1 MYFECVSVDD
11 GLCGHFCLCPQRGI
25 VDTSDQTLQVRVAGA
40 KKRRRTIRERREI
53 VEETLLPGASVS
65 RVARR
70 HDVNA
75 NQVFYWRK
83 LYREGQLGSS
93 TDRQLVAVK
102 VANDRSVEAVKEDD
116 FLPRSGTLE
125 IKLSK
130 GTVRI
135 FGTVD
140 VMALRAVIECLVG

>member
-1 MYFECVSVDD
+1 MIAFVDT
-11 GLCGHFCLCPQRGI
+11 FYLCPQRGI
-25 VDTSDQTLQVRVAGA
+25 VDTSDQTLQVRMARTR
-40 KKRRRTIRERREI
+40 KLRRSVRERREI

-83 LYREGQLGSS
+83 LYREGQLGSGAD
-93 TDRQLVAVK
+93 TQLVPVK
-102 VANDRSVEAVKEDD
+102 VANDRSIEAVKEDD
-116 FLPRSGTLE
+116 FIPRSGTLE

-130 GTVRI
+130 GTLRI

-140 VMALRAVIECLVG
+140 VPALRAVIECLVG

>member
-1 MYFECVSVDD
+1 
-11 GLCGHFCLCPQRGI
+11 

-40 KKRRRTIRERREI
+40 KKRRRTVSERLEI

-83 LYREGQLGSS
+83 LYREGQLKSK
-93 TDRQLVAVK
+93 TDTQLVPVK

-116 FLPRSGTLE
+116 FIPRSGILE
-125 IKLSK
+125 IKLSR
-130 GTVRI
+130 GTLRVA
-135 FGTVD
+135 GNVD
-140 VMALRAVIECLVG
+140 VVALRSVIECLLG

>member
-1 MYFECVSVDD
+1 MMAFVDTFD
-11 GLCGHFCLCPQRGI
+11 CAHKEDI
-25 VDTSDQTLQVRVAGA
+25 VDTSDQTLQVRVAGTR
-40 KKRRRTIRERREI
+40 KKRRTIRERREI

-83 LYREGQLGSS
+83 LYREGQLGSK
-93 TDRQLVAVK
+93 TDTQLVPVK
-102 VANDRSVEAVKEDD
+102 VADERSAEAVKEDD

-125 IKLSK
+125 IKLLK
-130 GTVRI
+130 GTLRV

>member
-1 MYFECVSVDD
+1 
-11 GLCGHFCLCPQRGI
+11 

-40 KKRRRTIRERREI
+40 KKRHRTIRERREI

-93 TDRQLVAVK
+93 TDTQLVAVK

-125 IKLSK
+125 MKLSK